1 MINSEAT
8 DNYISHR
15 TVQWL
20 KLILQWQQNSAH
32 VYMTNTSSMIVRNY
46 VHMKMIVEDVS
57 QKLTFDILNIKY
69 DTILEMFWL
78 HNRNSKI
85 NWVNKKLCTIEH
97 TYKIFEQSEMC
108 LSEHKSWNHEILL
121 LKKEQSKWMLLYSM
135 SENQLKKVWNYLNEN
150 LKREF
155 IKPSKSLT
163 DYLILFVS
171 KKNERKQL
179 CVNY

>member
-1 MINSEAT
+1 MIDLKAT
-8 DNYISHR
+8 DNYISHKA
-15 TVQWL
+15 VQQL
-20 KLILQWQQNSAH
+20 ELISQWWWNLAQ
-32 VYMTNTSSMIVRNY
+32 VYMTNTSSMIVWNY

-85 NWVNKKLCTIEH
+85 NWVNKKLCTTKH
-97 TYKIFEQSEMC
+97 TYKISEQSKMC
-108 LSEHKSWNHEILL
+108 LSEHKSWNHEISLL
-121 LKKEQSKWMLLYSM
+121 EREQSKWMSLYLM
-135 SENQLKKVWNYLNEN
+135 SEDQLKTVWNYLDEN

-155 IKPSKSLT
+155 IRSSKLLT

-171 KKNERKQL
+171 KKNDRKRL
-179 CVNY
+179 CVDY